1 VSAILKEQLE
11 AYADVI
17 VQVGVGLRPGQRLQ
31 VRAAVVSAPMVRA
44 LVAAGYRAGSPLVSV
59 LWEDPEVDL
68 IRLQE
73 APEGSFDL
81 LEDWRVQAQRE
92 LLDAGGATV
101 SIRSPD
107 PELMRGADP
116 ERVVAFDR
124 LKRERSRSVA
134 ERVMNNEIPWCVV
147 GAASVGWARSV
158 FPEADDAVAE
168 LWRAIFRAV
177 RVDRPDPVAA
187 WRAHSADL
195 QARAGAL
202 NDRRYRALHLRAPGT
217 DLTVSLPERH
227 VWKGGGSHTAS
238 GQIFVPNLPTE
249 EVFTA
254 PQRDGVDGV
263 VASSRPLNMGGVLI
277 EGFSLTFERGVV
289 VRAEA
294 RSGEAALRAILDSDE
309 GARRLGE
316 LALVP
321 ASSPISA
328 SGILY
333 RNTLFDENAA
343 SHVALGRGYRHSI
356 EGGTVMSADEA
367 RAAGL
372 NDSVTHVDFM
382 IGSAEMDVDGV
393 LADGAR
399 EPVMR
404 AGEWSS

>member
-1 VSAILKEQLE
+1 VSATLE
-11 AYADVI
+11 ERLAAYADVI
-17 VQVGVGLRPGQRLQ
+17 VQIGVGLRPGQRLQ
-31 VRAAVVSAPMVRA
+31 IRAAIVSAPMVRA
-44 LVAAGYRAGSPLVSV
+44 LVVAGYRAGSPLVSV

-73 APEGSFDL
+73 APEGSFDQ
-81 LEDWRVQAQRE
+81 LEEWRVQARRE

-124 LKRERSRSVA
+124 LKRERARSVA
-134 ERVMNNEIPWCVV
+134 DRVMNNEIPWCVV
-147 GAASVGWARSV
+147 GAASEGWGRSV
-158 FPEADDAVAE
+158 FPDADDAVAE
-168 LWRAIFRAV
+168 LWGAIFRAV

-187 WRAHSADL
+187 WRSHSADL
-195 QARAGAL
+195 QARAATL
-202 NDRRYRALHLRAPGT
+202 TDRRYRALHLRGPGT
-217 DLTVSLPERH
+217 DLTVGLPATH
-227 VWKGGGSHTAS
+227 VWRGGGSKTSS
-238 GQIFVPNLPTE
+238 GQSFVPNLPTE

-254 PQRDGVDGV
+254 PQRDGVDGTV
-263 VASSRPLNMGGVLI
+263 SSSRPLNIGGTLVD
-277 EGFSLTFERGVV
+277 GFTLTFERGAV

-294 RSGEAALRAILDSDE
+294 RSGESALHAILDSDD

-328 SGILY
+328 SGILF

-343 SHVALGRGYRHSI
+343 SHLALGRGYRHSI
-356 EGGTVMSADEA
+356 EGGTTMSREEA
-367 RAAGL
+367 HAAGL

-382 IGSAEMDVDGV
+382 IGSTEMDVDGI
-393 LADGAR
+393 LSNGAR

-404 AGEWSS
+404 TGEWSS